1 METENNLTNAQD
13 TQESASVTEEPT
25 TQPDGASDWTEPNTA
40 AEEAAQQYTEFPP
53 IEPKARENV
62 LAGFVGAFLFALI
75 GGALYFL
82 IYQVG
87 FIAGIC
93 GLITFVLASFGYGL
107 LSGNRK
113 QDSIPGLIASLLMM
127 LLIIFLAEYL
137 CAAYEIYRA
146 FTDEVTG
153 FGYNVSF
160 IDVLRTMP
168 KFLAEREILGA
179 FLQDLIFAY
188 ALGLVASISNI
199 SRAVKARKQARI

>member
-1 METENNLTNAQD
+1 METENKLTNDHD
-13 TQESASVTEEPT
+13 TQEQPAAAEEPIA
-25 TQPDGASDWTEPNTA
+25 QPDGVSDWAEPTA
-40 AEEAAQQYTEFPP
+40 VPEEAAQQFTEFPP
-53 IEPKARENV
+53 EEPKVRENV

-82 IYQVG
+82 IYQMG

-113 QDSIPGLIASLLMM
+113 QDSIPGLIAAFLMM

-146 FTDEVTG
+146 FTDGTSGIV
-153 FGYNVSF
+153 YDVAF
-160 IDVLRTMP
+160 IDVLRAMP
-168 KFLAEREILGA
+168 DFLSEKDILGA
-179 FLQDLIFAY
+179 VLQDLLFAY

-199 SRAVKARKQARI
+199 TRAVKARKQSRI

>member
-1 METENNLTNAQD
+1 METENKLTNDHD
-13 TQESASVTEEPT
+13 TQEQPAAAEEPIA
-25 TQPDGASDWTEPNTA
+25 QPDGASDWAEPTA
-40 AEEAAQQYTEFPP
+40 VPGEAAQQFTEFPP
-53 IEPKARENV
+53 EEPKVRENV

-82 IYQVG
+82 IYQMG

-113 QDSIPGLIASLLMM
+113 QDSIPGLIAAFVMM

-146 FTDEVTG
+146 FTDGTSGIV
-153 FGYNVSF
+153 YDVAF
-160 IDVLRTMP
+160 IDVLRAMP
-168 KFLAEREILGA
+168 DFLSEKDILGA
-179 FLQDLIFAY
+179 VLQDLLFAY

-199 SRAVKARKQARI
+199 TRAVKARKQSRI